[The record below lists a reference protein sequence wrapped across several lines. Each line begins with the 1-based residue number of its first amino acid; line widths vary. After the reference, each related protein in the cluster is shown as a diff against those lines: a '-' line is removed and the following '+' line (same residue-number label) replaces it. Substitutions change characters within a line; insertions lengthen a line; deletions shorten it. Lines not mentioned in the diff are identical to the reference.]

1 MANKLG
7 ELTIQ
12 MINTDMKYIKSM
24 IPDLKKAIRNGDA
37 ATASEIS
44 NEISGIGGN
53 WATYVEENEARKQG
67 KAHL

>member
-12 MINTDMKYIKSM
+12 MVNSDMKYIKSM

-37 ATASEIS
+37 TTANEIT

-53 WATYVEENEARKQG
+53 WATYVEEYENDRKG
-67 KAHL
+67 K